1 MPCRCSVAPRIGERL
16 LSFGGV
22 VDQDEIG
29 TAPGQHPAGRGGQ
42 PVALTSGD
50 KLLHGVAVR
59 RQAGWEDPLE
69 PAAHHVHEELLP
81 LPSTDGTLQL
91 KVSVEPGLYRA
102 ERRFLRLC
110 ATDRSLFEYRGRHAA
125 GAPRRSRYTRRIY
138 EAVRAV
144 CAAASART
152 LKDLQRS
159 AGAGPGSLMTRC
171 WRRESGANPS
181 QKMGFRPILALKKR
195 DRRA

>member
-16 LSFGGV
+16 LWFGGV

-69 PAAHHVHEELLP
+69 PAAHH
-81 LPSTDGTLQL
+81 D
-91 KVSVEPGLYRA
+91 
-102 ERRFLRLC
+102 
-110 ATDRSLFEYRGRHAA
+110 
-125 GAPRRSRYTRRIY
+125 
-138 EAVRAV
+138 
-144 CAAASART
+144 AAAVARV
-152 LKDLQRS
+152 LV
-159 AGAGPGSLMTRC
+159 G
-171 WRRESGANPS
+171 E
-181 QKMGFRPILALKKR
+181 ILGIA
-195 DRRA
+195 DAQV